1 MNSESLDSLM
11 SRVGLRIY
19 GDFEIGEDNYL
30 VPELRAHWL
39 HEFGDRDRQMDG
51 RITADS
57 GGAWTVQ
64 GAELARDG
72 VVIGTGWTISASEKL
87 FVFADYDV
95 ILNQDL
101 IQHSVA
107 LGIRLTW

>member
-1 MNSESLDSLM
+1 MERLQTPVGRR
-11 SRVGLRIY
+11 RV
-19 GDFEIGEDNYL
+19 E
-30 VPELRAHWL
+30 RAHWL

-51 RITADS
+51 RITGA
-57 GGAWTVQ
+57 AWTVQ

-72 VVIGTGWTISASEKL
+72 VVVGTGWMVSASEQL

-107 LGIRLTW
+107 LGFRLTW